1 MRHSRNAVSFD
12 LQKYSVTNLEQIRV
26 TQTYSCDLH
35 RSMSFIESKLQSYS
49 YN

>member
-26 TQTYSCDLH
+26 TQSYSCANY
-35 RSMSFIESKLQSYS
+35 RSLINDKSKLQSYS